1 MANSTQKSIKSAA
14 LFADMRPAPAPAPG
28 VGGEYKYAGK
38 QYEYFEQPTTAYI
51 FENAQYASN
60 YYEAQVQGIMPGTF
74 ETERGAY
81 IRAMDIVEQTTGT
94 KMPNDYQSVY
104 FQDTRIK
111 GLFTGAKVKFAG
123 NTWLAISPFNVS
135 DPLASAVI
143 RRCNA
148 IWKHLDYYG
157 NVLCEPFIFHE
168 ARAQAT
174 ASDYTDY
181 GVLPRWY
188 QRCAMQLNDQTKD
201 LKYNRRIAL
210 GSSVIE
216 VRGLVDFITDF
227 SGQNKAESCEAE
239 PPHVMFFDAQYQEPT
254 EIDDMERGIAGG
266 KAFNWIIQ
274 PSFSATMGVNGT
286 QKITASSV
294 RNGEAPDTVNHPVS
308 YTFESTNADVLT
320 VDENGNVTA
329 VAEGNAKIKVV
340 LEQNPDIY
348 AFAEITVTD
357 EAPQAEFVFTPE
369 IPHRLKQ
376 LQSYAGTVK
385 VMQGGTEIET
395 PITMAAYGATEAAD
409 AVFNAEGNS
418 LSITAYEPSETPL
431 SLVFKAEE
439 QNLTYTVNIRLE
451 GF

>member
-1 MANSTQKSIKSAA
+1 MANDTQKSIRNVS
-14 LFADMRPAPAPAPG
+14 LFAGVRPKPAPAPG
-28 VGGEYKYAGK
+28 VGGNYKYTGK

-51 FENAQYASN
+51 FENSQYASN
-60 YYEAQVQGIMPGTF
+60 YYEAQVQGVMPGSF

-81 IRAMDIVEQTTGT
+81 IRSMDVVEQTTGT

-111 GLFTGAKVKFAG
+111 GLYTGAKVKFAG

-168 ARAQAT
+168 GRAQAT
-174 ASDYTDY
+174 ASDYSDY

-188 QRCAMQLNDQTKD
+188 QHCAMQLNDQTKE
-201 LKYNRRIAL
+201 LKYNRRIVL

-227 SGQNKAESCEAE
+227 SGQTNEESGNAE
-239 PPHVMFFDAQYQEPT
+239 PAHIMFFDAQYQEPT

-266 KAFNWIIQ
+266 KAFNWIIH
-274 PSFSATMGVNGT
+274 PSFSASMNVTGT

-294 RNGEAPDTVNHPVS
+294 RNGEAPDTANHPVN
-308 YTFESTNADVLT
+308 YTFFSMNPSVLT
-320 VDENGNVTA
+320 VSANGTVTA
-329 VAEGNAKIKVV
+329 IGEGTAQIKVS
-340 LEQNPDIY
+340 LAQNPDIY

-395 PITMAAYGATEAAD
+395 PVTMTAYGATEAAD
-409 AVFNAEGNS
+409 AVFNAEDNS
-418 LSITAYEPSETPL
+418 LSITAYEPSQTPL
-431 SLVFKAEE
+431 SLVFRAEE
-439 QNLTYTVNIRLE
+439 QNLTFTANIRLE